1 METFV
6 GDIVTIRMLSGVTLT
21 GLDLYIKF
29 RKPNGDI
36 GRWPAT
42 IDGIDVTIAE
52 YETVE
57 ADLDIPGRW
66 HLQIYAED
74 GATYRGHGEVAR
86 LTVNEQLATLTDAPT
101 TIAPTSLAPTTA

>member
-21 GLDLYIKF
+21 GLDLFIKF
-29 RKPNGDI
+29 KRPDGSR
-36 GRWPAT
+36 GRWPAV
-42 IDGIDVTIAE
+42 IDGVDATIAE

-57 ADLDIPGRW
+57 ADLDLPGRW

-74 GATYRGHGEVAR
+74 GAVYRGHGEVAR
-86 LTVNEQLATLTDAPT
+86 LTVNEQLATLTTVVPT
-101 TIAPTSLAPTTA
+101 TSP